1 MPMKYA
7 VKNEVLMQWKKMDKE
22 QTTFISHEQRSSGT
36 DGQSPVNVLLLPRE
50 KSSKTLAKV
59 VPRTA
64 AESEFSLQNEI
75 KISKL

>member
-1 MPMKYA
+1 MLMKYA
-7 VKNEVLMQWKKMDKE
+7 MKNKVLMQWKKMDK

-36 DGQSPVNVLLLPRE
+36 EGQSPVNVLLLPRE

-59 VPRTA
+59 VPITA